1 MSKKLRKIKI
11 NDKKSFFL
19 DYFYNDKKTF
29 CGVSVACPTT
39 EIPQKVLVLAVLLG
53 SDTF

>member
-1 MSKKLRKIKI
+1 MSKKREKIKV
-11 NDKKSFFL
+11 NDKR
-19 DYFYNDKKTF
+19 TF

-53 SDTF
+53 FDTF